1 MNVDE
6 LIKLGEEAISQSDW
20 DMAYKYWCEVQ
31 VVDPDN
37 DWTDLKLGHILMQ
50 LGRYD
55 EAESSL
61 MDSIEIYPNRPFA
74 HVDLALIA
82 QRQERWELAI
92 QRWEIVI
99 SKFSNYEWTYHFYAN
114 FLNKMGD
121 RDKAERYFLID
132 TINHPEHIYSHLELI
147 QIAIDKLQFRL
158 AQYRIEHVCKNYPD
172 SEALLDDYKRQIQV
186 RQKQISV
193 RSYFDLQPVM
203 WRQRSLKYNITVI
216 THFKCM
222 YVAIP
227 KVATSTVLRNLRYIT
242 HGDDQFMTEDLREAM
257 KGIIMPDQTYRGDYW
272 EKVISVINDK
282 DYFVFTFVRNPYSR
296 ILSGYLE
303 KFLRPEQS
311 WNRFR
316 TELAF
321 EPDIVSNPVSFVEFL
336 RRVREYPACDLNP
349 HFTPQWYVLGLDRS
363 MKYDFIG
370 RLENMSSDLPY
381 VLSRL
386 DANKATEILH
396 QAPHAQKATEKLKQ
410 YYGEEEQAL
419 VAKIYE
425 DDFKYFGYGYDLDLA

>member
-6 LIKLGEEAISQSDW
+6 LIKLGEEAISQADW
-20 DMAYKYWCEVQ
+20 DIAYQYWSEVQ

-55 EAESSL
+55 EAEASL

-82 QRQERWELAI
+82 QRQQQWSLAI
-92 QRWEIVI
+92 QRWETVI
-99 SKFSNYEWTYHFYAN
+99 SKFSDYKWAFHLYAM
-114 FLNKMGD
+114 FLKTIGE
-121 RDKAERYFLID
+121 RDKAERYLLMD
-132 TINHPEHIYSHLELI
+132 VTNHPEHVYSRLELI

-158 AQYRIEHVCKNYPD
+158 AQSRIEQVCKNHLEMENSVEHY
-172 SEALLDDYKRQIQV
+172 
-186 RQKQISV
+186 QKQIQMLQKKLSV
-193 RSYFDLQPVM
+193 RSYFDLQPVK

-216 THFKCM
+216 PQFKCM

-257 KGIIMPDQTYRGDYW
+257 KGIIMPDQTFTGDYW

-282 DYFVFTFVRNPYSR
+282 DYFIFTFVRNPYSR

-303 KFLRPEQS
+303 KFLRPERE
-311 WNRFR
+311 WDRFR

-321 EPDIVSNPVSFVEFL
+321 EPEIKSNPVSFVEFL

-349 HFTPQWYVLGLDRS
+349 HFTPQWYILGLDRS

-386 DANKATEILH
+386 DADKATEILH
-396 QAPHAQKATEKLKQ
+396 QAPHARNATEKLKQ
-410 YYGEEEQAL
+410 YYSEEEQAL
-419 VAKIYE
+419 VAEIFD